1 MQGCIPPHLTHVAVV
16 PGYLKSC
23 SGIETSQV
31 LRLNCTLLAASQ
43 KKTQEG
49 GRATLKLLE
58 SATLAKI
65 NAECRHPND
74 VI

>member
-1 MQGCIPPHLTHVAVV
+1 MHSPPPHARCCCT
-16 PGYLKSC
+16 
-23 SGIETSQV
+23 GILEVMLGIKTSQA
-31 LRLNCTLLAASQ
+31 LRLNCTLLTASQ

>member
-1 MQGCIPPHLTHVAVV
+1 ML
-16 PGYLKSC
+16 
-23 SGIETSQV
+23 GIETSQV
-31 LRLNCTLLAASQ
+31 LRLNCTLLTASQ